1 MKKLIANTAILISM
15 LVLLI
20 LTGCG
25 GNLNVAKGT
34 PPQESIGII
43 DEYKIGIADRMQ
55 ISVWKNP
62 ELSVNAVVRPDGK
75 ISMPLVGDLAAAGY
89 SAQTLGDNITA
100 ELKKLIRNPQ
110 VTVIIT
116 NPTSA
121 DYLHRIRITG
131 AVAHPQSIGYR
142 KGVTVLDVV
151 LDAGGLTP
159 FASANS
165 GKLFRQTK
173 DGIKVYP
180 IKVKNILEKGDL
192 RTNYNL
198 YPQDIIT
205 IPERA
210 F

>member
-1 MKKLIANTAILISM
+1 MKTLIKSAA
-15 LVLLI
+15 LI
-20 LTGCG
+20 LSALALTNCG
-25 GNLNVAKGT
+25 SGTANLSKGE
-34 PPQESIGII
+34 PPQDSTGII
-43 DEYKIGIADRMQ
+43 QEYKIGAADQ
-55 ISVWKNP
+55 LTVHVWKNP
-62 ELSVNAVVRPDGK
+62 ELSGNAVVRPDGK
-75 ISMPLVGDLAAAGY
+75 ISIPLVGDMGAAGY
-89 SAQTLGDNITA
+89 SAKQLAENITV

-131 AVAHPQSIGYR
+131 AVANPQSIGYR

-159 FASANS
+159 FASANN
-165 GKLFRQTK
+165 GKLFRQTA

-180 IKVKNILEKGDL
+180 LKIKDILEKGDL
-192 RTNYNL
+192 RTNYDL

>member
-1 MKKLIANTAILISM
+1 MKSRLFKITTL
-15 LVLLI
+15 LVSLLFI
-20 LTGCG
+20 TSCG
-25 GNLNVAKGT
+25 NNLKVAKDA
-34 PPQESIGII
+34 PPETSIGII
-43 DEYKIGIADRMQ
+43 SEYKIGVSDGLQ
-55 ISVWKNP
+55 VNVWKNP

-75 ISMPLVGDLAAAGY
+75 ISIPLIGDMQASGY
-89 SAQTLGDNITA
+89 SATQLGDSVTA
-100 ELKKLIRNPQ
+100 ELKKFIRNPQ
-110 VTVIIT
+110 VTVIVS

-121 DYLHRIRITG
+121 DYLHRVRITG
-131 AVAHPQSIGYR
+131 AVAHPQSIPYR

-173 DGIKVYP
+173 DGIKVFNVR
-180 IKVKNILEKGDL
+180 VKDILQKGDL
-192 RTNYNL
+192 STNYTL